1 MGRRIKNALS
11 SLRFWH
17 REVIPYVPRPW
28 QTGGLL
34 SLPDDVLLY
43 ILDVAYPDDRNSR
56 ITLAM
61 RLADVHP
68 AFRLRFSRMFRHCV
82 SPRGE
87 NWGSISDVAR
97 AVIQFFDQLLQ
108 QPQSTL
114 CRRAMMART
123 RTQMRAI
130 RLFRDHCACSFYYDR
145 RTGGHYEVPGYYGY
159 GRYLVYTVRLEVFL
173 ITLEDED
180 LSMVHI
186 HDEVVTAFTS
196 QADWKCRPYI
206 RPPDMAVEGTL

>member
-1 MGRRIKNALS
+1 MGRRIRNALS

-34 SLPDDVLLY
+34 SLPDDILLY
-43 ILDVAYPDDRNSR
+43 ILDKAYPDDMIER
-56 ITLAM
+56 IILAM
-61 RLADVHP
+61 RLADTHP
-68 AFRLRFSRMFRHCV
+68 CFAVKFSRMFRHCV

-87 NWGSISDVAR
+87 NWGLISDVAR

-108 QPQSTL
+108 QPRSTF
-114 CRRAMMART
+114 CRPAMMART

-145 RTGGHYEVPGYYGY
+145 RTGGHYAVPGFRGT
-159 GRYLVYTVRLEVFL
+159 YLVYTVRLEVFL
-173 ITLEDED
+173 ITMEDED

-196 QADWKCRPYI
+196 QADWKMRPYI
-206 RPPDMAVEGTL
+206 RPPDMTVEGTL